1 MHIGGKLLFGICS
14 TYTYYLLVQFV
25 LQIQGK
31 FKRQPR
37 GVLYAGSEVSE
48 PMKLG
53 LLAKGY
59 VCHVVIPTRKRFFF

>member
-1 MHIGGKLLFGICS
+1 MVLRYVFQLI
-14 TYTYYLLVQFV
+14 

-37 GVLYAGSEVSE
+37 GVLYAGAEVSE

-59 VCHVVIPTRKRFFF
+59 VDSFSFSK

>member
-1 MHIGGKLLFGICS
+1 MELRHTFQLI
-14 TYTYYLLVQFV
+14 

-31 FKRQPR
+31 FKRLPQ
-37 GVLYAGSEVSE
+37 GVLYAGAEVSQ

-59 VCHVVIPTRKRFFF
+59 VDLFCF

>member
-1 MHIGGKLLFGICS
+1 VIVFKFI
-14 TYTYYLLVQFV
+14 

-37 GVLYAGSEVSE
+37 GILYAGAEVSE

-53 LLAKGY
+53 LLTKGY
-59 VCHVVIPTRKRFFF
+59 VSGNFKMILNL